1 MWHRTFDARLAAWNQ
16 LRTQSLDLS
25 LEVALRQINAWW
37 FESPWI
43 PYHLHWDDRPDW
55 PDPWQLLDDNLY
67 CSLARGLG
75 ILYTIALADRKDIKD
90 AVLIETE
97 GDNLVLVN
105 QSKYILNWEP
115 DAIVNINLGP
125 KNPRHC
131 VSLEQIKQQIK

>member
-1 MWHRTFDARLAAWNQ
+1 MWHRTFDARLASWNQ
-16 LRTQSLDLS
+16 LRTQSLNLS
-25 LEVALRQINAWW
+25 LTESLSLVNSWW
-37 FESPWI
+37 FKSPWI
-43 PYHLHWDDRPDW
+43 PYHLHWDDRSDW

-67 CSLARGLG
+67 CSIARGLG
-75 ILYTIALADRKDIKD
+75 ILYTIALADRTDIED
-90 AVLIETE
+90 AVLIEVQ

-115 DAIVNINLGP
+115 DAIVNINLGL